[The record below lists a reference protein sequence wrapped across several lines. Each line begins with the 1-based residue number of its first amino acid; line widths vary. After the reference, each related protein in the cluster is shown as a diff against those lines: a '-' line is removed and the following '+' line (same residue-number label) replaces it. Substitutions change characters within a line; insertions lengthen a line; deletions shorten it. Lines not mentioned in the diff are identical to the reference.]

1 MQIAVLIALFS
12 SKENCVLTTSS
23 HKTHGQQFWSR
34 HRVPTHEIT
43 YRTPH
48 EAEAGVAVAA
58 VVEVEREV
66 VVLVWI
72 STRLEFVDFAPF
84 YPPFTTR
91 YMDILSLCRCL
102 LLSPRSLLAAVL
114 FFPSVFANV
123 SSAHL
128 VRVRPA
134 SPLICLC

>member
-1 MQIAVLIALFS
+1 MQTAVLIASFS
-12 SKENCVLTTSS
+12 SLENYVQTISS
-23 HKTHGQQFWSR
+23 LKTRAQQFWSR

-48 EAEAGVAVAA
+48 EAEAGVAVGA

-72 STRLEFVDFAPF
+72 STRLEFVDIAPV
-84 YPPFTTR
+84 YPPFITR

-102 LLSPRSLLAAVL
+102 LSSPV
-114 FFPSVFANV
+114 VY
-123 SSAHL
+123 
-128 VRVRPA
+128 
-134 SPLICLC
+134 